1 MEYSED
7 KKLKIDLSKE
17 SYEPVALLE
26 HPDVRSIR
34 IDDVTEAIVL
44 PEQLAQFAD
53 LKTLYF
59 SGGDRSQLYDP
70 PANLEIL
77 SGVKRLTLWSFVD
90 LTKLPVLPHIEAF
103 DVVVRDPDQD
113 VKEIR
118 RALPNLKKLE
128 IWGSH
133 LKQGSLPPEI
143 GDFARLE
150 YLELVSC
157 GLTDLPFELS
167 RLSTLRSLLLRGLP
181 MKKFPDV
188 ICSLEN
194 LEHLE
199 FHQQVLDLPPAF
211 ANLKALRRL
220 NFHGAFNESTMSP
233 VDRWSDEKIY
243 LRPIPE
249 VIGHLPALEDLN
261 MSWCGVTDLDFLKD
275 SVSLKRFICQ
285 YSGLRNCDDFAR
297 FKNLET
303 LEIENSDGLENIDGL
318 ASLPL
323 VELSIEG
330 CSEIEDISVILT
342 LPSLRKLN
350 IKGCDSLTTL
360 DPLYQ
365 HPALDEVEAS
375 EDVKES
381 WKRRELYRNMPP
393 LASVMD
399 ALRDGDRTV
408 FAQAVEHLRLHVEKN
423 YHDNRNPLASFF
435 GTEADDC
442 EIVHLP
448 LLEEAFSRYSE
459 DAGIETLLSLVEI
472 SLRNV
477 TDDNYQITI
486 DAIEEI
492 IKRKDVE
499 AQRRVIE
506 IFKKACEYYDFGH
519 RAWEDTVLDRL
530 YDDLFMRFETAAL
543 ICLLE
548 NGHDD
553 MMNQRQG
560 DGADRCFAPAFKRL
574 RSPEQF
580 EKLMSIFFDYQ
591 KENIGY
597 YGAGYFEALESDI
610 RDGLGAAEKESFNE
624 TVVAKRKEL
633 DLFRLLESD
642 ELSDKIALVER
653 LKDLDAEFVDQH
665 GYAILRPMY
674 ELDDVPEKA
683 WRQALDFFIAKEK
696 CVSDVA
702 ATIERRL
709 LLGKQGAIPV
719 IEYMQ
724 SRLPGKKDF
733 VVSVLRSLINDL
745 HYKHRSMDDI
755 APLRS
760 FLSSLSGKSESSL
773 YVDEFLS
780 VFQRFNNAISCG
792 PEVDPLLE
800 SLERLSSSVA
810 GPLQMKNTNFEFIF
824 QMMAR
829 SLPDDEWSPAVR
841 LSRIMIPLMA
851 EVDRAQVMHIAV
863 IASVKTGDRAL
874 LSWIEGQM
882 AGDPNR
888 LLSYN
893 LACAYA
899 HFSEKPAMLHFVQR
913 SLELGKTSEQFL
925 DDDDFRSYRD
935 DADFL
940 ELLNPVD

>member
-1 MEYSED
+1 MDYSED

-17 SYEPVALLE
+17 SYDRAALLE

-34 IDDVTEAIVL
+34 IDDITEAIVL

-59 SGGDRSQLYDP
+59 SGGDRSRLYDP
-70 PANLEIL
+70 PANLEVL
-77 SGVKRLTLWSFVD
+77 SGIKRLTLWSFVD

-103 DVVVRDPDQD
+103 DVVVRDPDHD
-113 VKEIR
+113 VKEIL

-157 GLTDLPFELS
+157 GLTDLPSELS
-167 RLSTLRSLLLRGLP
+167 RLCALRSLLLRGLP

-194 LEHLE
+194 LEYLE
-199 FHQQVLDLPPAF
+199 FRQQILDLPPAF
-211 ANLKALRRL
+211 SNLKALQRL

-233 VDRWSDEKIY
+233 VDRWSDEKVY

-249 VIGHLPALEDLN
+249 VIGRLPALEDLN
-261 MSWCGVTDLDFLKD
+261 MSWCGVTDLSFLKD
-275 SVSLKRFICQ
+275 NASLKRFICQ
-285 YSGLRNCDDFAR
+285 YSGLQDCDGFAR
-297 FKNLET
+297 FKNLEV
-303 LEIENSDGLENIDGL
+303 LEIEKSYGLQSIDGL

-323 VELSIEG
+323 EELSIEG
-330 CSEIEDISVILT
+330 CSEIEDIGVILT

-360 DPLYQ
+360 DPLYE
-365 HPALDEVEAS
+365 HPALKEVEAS

-381 WKRRELYRNMPP
+381 WRRRDLYLNLPA
-393 LASVMD
+393 LASVMEALSD
-399 ALRDGDRTV
+399 ADPTV
-408 FAQAVEHLRLHVEKN
+408 FAQAVEHLRFHVEKN
-423 YHDNRNPLASFF
+423 YHDDRNPLASFF
-435 GTEADDC
+435 GTEADDY
-442 EIVHLP
+442 EIVHLA
-448 LLEEAFSRYSE
+448 LLEEAFARHCAN
-459 DAGIETLLSLVEI
+459 AGIETLISLVEV

-492 IKRKDVE
+492 IRREDVE
-499 AQRRVIE
+499 AQKRVIE

-548 NGHDD
+548 DAHGD

-574 RSPEQF
+574 RSTEQF

-591 KENIGY
+591 RENIGY
-597 YGAGYFEALESDI
+597 HGVDYFEALEGEI
-610 RDGLGAAEKESFNE
+610 RNGLGDRERESFDE
-624 TVVAKRKEL
+624 AVVAKRKEF

-642 ELSDKIALVER
+642 ELNDKIALVER
-653 LKDLDAEFVDQH
+653 LNSLDPDFVDQH

-674 ELDDVPEKA
+674 ELADVPEEA
-683 WRQALDFFIAKEK
+683 WRKALDFFIEKEN

-702 ATIERRL
+702 ATIEKYLFR
-709 LLGKQGAIPV
+709 GEWGATPA
-719 IEYMQ
+719 IEYLQ
-724 SRLPGKKDF
+724 SLLPEKKDF

-745 HYKHRSMDDI
+745 HHKHRPMDDI
-755 APLRS
+755 VPLRS
-760 FLSSLSGKSESSL
+760 LLSSISGLSESSL
-773 YVDEFLS
+773 YADEFLS
-780 VFQRFNNAISCG
+780 VFRRFNNASSYGTETNTI
-792 PEVDPLLE
+792 
-800 SLERLSSSVA
+800 LERLEQLGGRVVP
-810 GPLQMKNTNFEFIF
+810 PLPLKNIDVGFDF

-829 SLPDDEWSPAVR
+829 SLSDEDWSPAVR

-851 EVDRAQVMHIAV
+851 EVDRGQVMHIAV
-863 IASVKTGDRAL
+863 IASVKTSDRAL

-882 AGDPNR
+882 PEEPNR

-893 LACAYA
+893 MACAYA

-913 SLELGKTSEQFL
+913 SLELGKTSEQFV
-925 DDDDFRSYRD
+925 DDDDFRPYRD

-940 ELLNPVD
+940 KLLRTGA